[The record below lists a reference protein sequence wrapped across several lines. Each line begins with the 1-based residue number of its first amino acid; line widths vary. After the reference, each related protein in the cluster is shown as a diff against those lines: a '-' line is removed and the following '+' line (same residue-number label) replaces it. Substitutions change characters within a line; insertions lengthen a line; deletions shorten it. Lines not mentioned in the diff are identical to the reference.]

1 MASTVSYLAIEL
13 APRALNL
20 ALALHYVL
28 KRCTMAF
35 AAENTKETMFL
46 LVLES
51 KDPIFEEKNLFN
63 IFVLFSSFEIAPN
76 LGAVGAMMGNFGAK
90 LKAQGAN

>member
-1 MASTVSYLAIEL
+1 
-13 APRALNL
+13 
-20 ALALHYVL
+20 
-28 KRCTMAF
+28 
-35 AAENTKETMFL
+35 MFS
-46 LVLES
+46 LVLEF